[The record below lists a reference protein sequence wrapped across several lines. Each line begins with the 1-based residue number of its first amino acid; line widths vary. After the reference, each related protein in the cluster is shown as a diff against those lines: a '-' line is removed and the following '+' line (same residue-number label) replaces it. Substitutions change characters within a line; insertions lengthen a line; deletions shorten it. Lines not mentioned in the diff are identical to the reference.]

1 MYLNNVTST
10 DFSGGDA
17 ETRTQSP
24 IDTLLNGDC
33 IEVMRG
39 LDRES
44 VDFILTD
51 PPYLVDYRSRDGRT
65 IRNDAD
71 DRWLKPAFSEA
82 YRVLRRDRFCISFYG
97 WPHADKFMA
106 AWRAAGFRIVGH
118 LVFRKAYASSVRL
131 LRYQHELAYLLAKGS
146 PKQPT
151 CPIPDVID
159 FRYTGNRLHPTEKPV
174 SALMPLIGAFSQEG
188 SLVLDP
194 FCGSGSTLVAA
205 RQLRRHFLGI
215 ELDSQYHAIAS
226 QRLQQEAA

>member
-10 DFSGGDA
+10 GFSGGDA
-17 ETRTQSP
+17 DTRTQSP
-24 IDTLLNGDC
+24 IDTVLSGDC

-82 YRVLRRDRFCISFYG
+82 HRVLRRDSFCISFYG

-131 LRYQHELAYLLAKGS
+131 LRYQQELAYLLAKGS
-146 PKQPT
+146 PKQPA

-188 SLVLDP
+188 SLALDP

-205 RQLRRHFLGI
+205 RQLRRHFIGI

-226 QRLQQEAA
+226 QRLQREAA

>member
-24 IDTLLNGDC
+24 IDTVLNADC

-39 LDRES
+39 LERES

-71 DRWLKPAFSEA
+71 DSWLKPAFSEA
-82 YRVLRRDRFCISFYG
+82 YRLLRRDHFCISFYG

-146 PKQPT
+146 PKQPA

-174 SALMPLIGAFSQEG
+174 SALMPLIGAFSHEG

-205 RQLRRHFLGI
+205 RQLRRHFIGI
-215 ELDSQYHAIAS
+215 ELDSQYPAIAS
-226 QRLQQEAA
+226 QRLQRAAA

>member
-10 DFSGGDA
+10 GFSGGDA

-24 IDTLLNGDC
+24 IDTVLSGDC

-39 LDRES
+39 LDPES

-65 IRNDAD
+65 IRNDSD

-82 YRVLRRDRFCISFYG
+82 HRVLRRDSFCVSFYG

-146 PKQPT
+146 PKQPA

-174 SALMPLIGAFSQEG
+174 SALMPLVGAFSQEG

-205 RQLRRHFLGI
+205 RQLRRHFIGI
-215 ELDSQYHAIAS
+215 ELDSQYHEIAS
-226 QRLQQEAA
+226 QRLQREAA

>member
-10 DFSGGDA
+10 GFSGGDA
-17 ETRTQSP
+17 ETRIQSP

-39 LDRES
+39 LGRES

-82 YRVLRRDRFCISFYG
+82 HRVLRCDSFCVSFYG

-146 PKQPT
+146 PKQPA

-174 SALMPLIGAFSQEG
+174 SALTPLIGAFSQEG

-205 RQLRRHFLGI
+205 RQLRRHFIGI

-226 QRLQQEAA
+226 QRLQREAA

>member
-10 DFSGGDA
+10 GFSGGDA
-17 ETRTQSP
+17 DTRTRSP
-24 IDTLLNGDC
+24 IGTVLSGDC

-174 SALMPLIGAFSQEG
+174 SALLPLIGAFSEEG

-194 FCGSGSTLVAA
+194 FCGSGSTLIAA

-226 QRLQQEAA
+226 QRLRREAA

>member
-10 DFSGGDA
+10 GFSGGDA
-17 ETRTQSP
+17 ETRIQSP

-39 LDRES
+39 LGRES

-82 YRVLRRDRFCISFYG
+82 HRVLRRDSFCISFYG

-146 PKQPT
+146 PKQPA

-159 FRYTGNRLHPTEKPV
+159 FRYTGNLLHPTEKPV
-174 SALMPLIGAFSQEG
+174 SALLPLIGAFSQEG

-194 FCGSGSTLVAA
+194 FSGSGSTLVAA

-215 ELDSQYHAIAS
+215 ELDCQYHAIAS
-226 QRLQQEAA
+226 QRLQREAA

>member
-10 DFSGGDA
+10 NFSGGYA

-24 IDTLLNGDC
+24 IDTVLSGDC

-71 DRWLKPAFSEA
+71 GSWLKPAFSEA
-82 YRVLRRDRFCISFYG
+82 YRVLGRNCFCISFYG

-118 LVFRKAYASSVRL
+118 LVFRKAYASAVRL

-146 PKQPT
+146 PKQPV

-174 SALMPLIGAFSQEG
+174 SALLPLIGAFSREG

-194 FCGSGSTLVAA
+194 FSGSGSTLVAA

-215 ELDSQYHAIAS
+215 ELDSQYHAVAS
-226 QRLQQEAA
+226 ERLQREAG

>member
-10 DFSGGDA
+10 DFSASDA

-24 IDTLLNGDC
+24 IDTVLSGDC

-51 PPYLVDYRSRDGRT
+51 PPYLVNYRSRDGRT

-71 DRWLKPAFSEA
+71 DSWLKPAFSEA
-82 YRVLRRDRFCISFYG
+82 YRMLHRDRFCISFYG

-106 AWRAAGFRIVGH
+106 AWRATGFRIVGH

-174 SALMPLIGAFSQEG
+174 SALMPLVGAFSQEG

-205 RQLRRHFLGI
+205 RQLRRHFIGI

-226 QRLQQEAA
+226 QRLQREAA

>member
-17 ETRTQSP
+17 ETCTQSA
-24 IDTLLNGDC
+24 IDTVLSGDC

-44 VDFILTD
+44 VDFILTA

-71 DRWLKPAFSEA
+71 DSWLKPAFSEA

-146 PKQPT
+146 PKQPA

-215 ELDSQYHAIAS
+215 ELDSRYHAIAS
-226 QRLQQEAA
+226 QRLQREAA

>member
-1 MYLNNVTST
+1 MYLNNVPST

-82 YRVLRRDRFCISFYG
+82 YSVLRRDRFCISFYG

-118 LVFRKAYASSVRL
+118 LVFHKAYASSVRL

-159 FRYTGNRLHPTEKPV
+159 FRYTGNRLHPTEKP
-174 SALMPLIGAFSQEG
+174 S
-188 SLVLDP
+188 
-194 FCGSGSTLVAA
+194 
-205 RQLRRHFLGI
+205 RRSCHW
-215 ELDSQYHAIAS
+215 
-226 QRLQQEAA
+226 

>member
-10 DFSGGDA
+10 DFIGGDVG
-17 ETRTQSP
+17 TRTESP
-24 IDTLLNGDC
+24 TNTVLSGDS
-33 IEVMRG
+33 IEVMDR
-39 LDRES
+39 LDAGS

-51 PPYLVDYRSRDGRT
+51 PPYLADYRSRDGRT

-71 DRWLKPAFSEA
+71 DSWLKPAFFEA
-82 YRVLRRDRFCISFYG
+82 YRVLRSDRFCISFYG

-146 PKQPT
+146 PKQPA

-159 FRYTGNRLHPTEKPV
+159 FSYTGNRLHPIEKPV
-174 SALMPLIGAFSQEG
+174 SALLPLVGAFSNEG
-188 SLVLDP
+188 DLVLDP

-205 RQLRRHFLGI
+205 RQLRRRFLGI
-215 ELDSQYHAIAS
+215 ELDSSYHSIAS
-226 QRLQQEAA
+226 KRLQWEAA

>member
-1 MYLNNVTST
+1 VLS
-10 DFSGGDA
+10 
-17 ETRTQSP
+17 
-24 IDTLLNGDC
+24 GDC

-39 LDRES
+39 LARES

-51 PPYLVDYRSRDGRT
+51 PPYLVDYRSHDGRT
-65 IRNDAD
+65 ILNDAD
-71 DRWLKPAFSEA
+71 GCWLKPAFSETH
-82 YRVLRRDRFCISFYG
+82 RVLRRDRFCISFYG

-146 PKQPT
+146 PKQPA

-174 SALMPLIGAFSQEG
+174 SALTPLIGAFSQEG

-215 ELDSQYHAIAS
+215 ELDNRYHAIAS
-226 QRLQQEAA
+226 QRLQREAS

>member
-24 IDTLLNGDC
+24 IDTVLSGDC

-51 PPYLVDYRSRDGRT
+51 PPYLVGYRSRDGRT

-82 YRVLRRDRFCISFYG
+82 YRVLRRDSFCVSFYG

-146 PKQPT
+146 PKQPA

-188 SLVLDP
+188 GLVFDP

-205 RQLRRHFLGI
+205 RQLRRRFLGI

-226 QRLQQEAA
+226 QRLQREAA

>member
-10 DFSGGDA
+10 DFNGGDV

-24 IDTLLNGDC
+24 IDAVLSGDC

-39 LDRES
+39 LNRES

-82 YRVLRRDRFCISFYG
+82 HRVLRRDGFCVSFYG

-146 PKQPT
+146 PKQPA

-188 SLVLDP
+188 GLVLDP

-215 ELDSQYHAIAS
+215 ELDSQYQAIAS
-226 QRLQQEAA
+226 QRLQREAA

>member
-10 DFSGGDA
+10 GFSGGDA
-17 ETRTQSP
+17 DTPTQSP
-24 IDTLLNGDC
+24 IDTVLSGDC

-71 DRWLKPAFSEA
+71 DSWLKPAFSEA
-82 YRVLRRDRFCISFYG
+82 YRVSRRDRFCISFYG

-146 PKQPT
+146 PKQPA

-159 FRYTGNRLHPTEKPV
+159 FRYTGNRLHPTEKP
-174 SALMPLIGAFSQEG
+174 S
-188 SLVLDP
+188 
-194 FCGSGSTLVAA
+194 
-205 RQLRRHFLGI
+205 RH
-215 ELDSQYHAIAS
+215 SCH
-226 QRLQQEAA
+226 

>member
-17 ETRTQSP
+17 ETCTQSP
-24 IDTLLNGDC
+24 IDTVLSGDC

-39 LDRES
+39 LGRES

-82 YRVLRRDRFCISFYG
+82 HRVLRRDCLCVSFYG

-146 PKQPT
+146 PKQPA

-226 QRLQQEAA
+226 QRLQREAA

>member
-1 MYLNNVTST
+1 MYLNNVTSA

-17 ETRTQSP
+17 KTRTLSP

-39 LDRES
+39 LDGET

-97 WPHADKFMA
+97 WPHADKFVA

-146 PKQPT
+146 PKQPA

-159 FRYTGNRLHPTEKPV
+159 FRYTGNCLHPTEKPV
-174 SALMPLIGAFSQEG
+174 SALTPLIGAFSQEDN
-188 SLVLDP
+188 LVLDP

-205 RQLRRHFLGI
+205 RQLRRNFLGI

-226 QRLQQEAA
+226 RRLQLEAA

>member
-10 DFSGGDA
+10 DFVNGDA

-24 IDTLLNGDC
+24 IDTVLRGDC
-33 IEVMRG
+33 IDVMRR
-39 LDRES
+39 LDAAS

-51 PPYLVDYRSRDGRT
+51 PPYLADYRSRDGRT
-65 IRNDAD
+65 ILNDAD

-82 YRVLRRDRFCISFYG
+82 YRVLRRDCFCISFYG

-118 LVFRKAYASSVRL
+118 IVFRKAYASSVRL

-146 PKQPT
+146 PKQPA

-159 FRYTGNRLHPTEKPV
+159 FRYTGNHLHPTEKPV
-174 SALMPLIGAFSQEG
+174 SALLPLIGAFSNEG
-188 SLVLDP
+188 DLVLDP

-205 RQLRRHFLGI
+205 RQLRRRFLGI
-215 ELDSQYHAIAS
+215 ELDSRYHAIAAD
-226 QRLQQEAA
+226 RLQAEAA

>member
-24 IDTLLNGDC
+24 IDTVLSGDC

-39 LDRES
+39 LDPES

-65 IRNDAD
+65 IRNDSD

-82 YRVLRRDRFCISFYG
+82 HRVLRRDSFCVSFYG

-146 PKQPT
+146 PKQPA

-174 SALMPLIGAFSQEG
+174 SALMPLVGAFSQEG

-205 RQLRRHFLGI
+205 RQLRRHFIGI
-215 ELDSQYHAIAS
+215 ELDSQYHEIAS
-226 QRLQQEAA
+226 QRLQREAA

>member
-24 IDTLLNGDC
+24 IDTVLSGDC

-51 PPYLVDYRSRDGRT
+51 PPYLVGYRSRDGRT

-71 DRWLKPAFSEA
+71 DRWVKPAFSEA
-82 YRVLRRDRFCISFYG
+82 YRVLRRDSFCVSFYG

-106 AWRAAGFRIVGH
+106 A
-118 LVFRKAYASSVRL
+118 
-131 LRYQHELAYLLAKGS
+131 
-146 PKQPT
+146 
-151 CPIPDVID
+151 
-159 FRYTGNRLHPTEKPV
+159 
-174 SALMPLIGAFSQEG
+174 
-188 SLVLDP
+188 
-194 FCGSGSTLVAA
+194 
-205 RQLRRHFLGI
+205 
-215 ELDSQYHAIAS
+215 
-226 QRLQQEAA
+226 

>member
-24 IDTLLNGDC
+24 IDTVLNADC

-39 LDRES
+39 LERES

-71 DRWLKPAFSEA
+71 DSWLKPAFSEA
-82 YRVLRRDRFCISFYG
+82 YRLLRRDHFCISFYG

-106 AWRAAGFRIVGH
+106 AWRAAGFRIVRAPCVPQG
-118 LVFRKAYASSVRL
+118 VCIIRATPA
-131 LRYQHELAYLLAKGS
+131 
-146 PKQPT
+146 
-151 CPIPDVID
+151 
-159 FRYTGNRLHPTEKPV
+159 V
-174 SALMPLIGAFSQEG
+174 SARARVPAGERLAE
-188 SLVLDP
+188 
-194 FCGSGSTLVAA
+194 AA
-205 RQLRRHFLGI
+205 RLP
-215 ELDSQYHAIAS
+215 DSRCHRLSLHWKSFAS
-226 QRLQQEAA
+226 D